1 MISKSLIRNLI
12 ENGLQ
17 PVIAKNGKREDG
29 GSLKLNDYSKFY
41 DDWKEEQAAK
51 GLPTSLGDIKEL
63 VPVEKFFNCKPENY
77 VGVMLKNTTIRE
89 SNNGYVILDFDLKGN
104 DTMAVFDDIVKDLKQ
119 NKLWKQVEVKRNGN
133 GYHIVL
139 LMKQHEIAQCVARIK
154 ISRGE
159 KSFLEIFTAGRTLF
173 RLCPNTDYVIEGT
186 LPEQN
191 AHINFSIMDYLPLSL
206 VKSWSKSNK
215 DEITPKST
223 FEEIEDIN
231 NKYIDFSFVDAELET
246 EEERLLYAYIKSNK
260 MDYEE
265 AKKMAIGL
273 GVKKYDKLFSK
284 AIPPQKIKE
293 YKELFK
299 KGYFSKFK
307 TTKYIEN
314 ILSSLKLKKDVIEF
328 SKYLPFEAVEKIL
341 TSESKKTL
349 IIAPTGSGKTF
360 TLITVAKKLN
370 LKMIFTVPNVAVVM
384 QVAKEFKIGSAY
396 GTKSLKKE
404 LEKNNIVVCTIDKLS
419 HIQNECYLS
428 EFILVL
434 DEKHTHITTV
444 NFRSTA
450 VFEASS
456 IREKFKKIVDVTATP
471 EPLNLK
477 DYDEQ
482 KVFYTPDTKRYA
494 INITV
499 TKTGKAV
506 LVNKLRE
513 SKSDINVILNN
524 DITFNDNAKYRFKPS
539 ESINA
544 GTKKNEV
551 YEHILE
557 HQEIPKHI
565 KYLFTTDMFS
575 AGLNL
580 NNTGDITIFINGF
593 ADATLIKQFVARFRK
608 VDNIKVEIIIPPR
621 EFKPK
626 SKEVLIDKSFAYAE
640 KKLNEFKDAVDTEK
654 MFLIKKQGIVFDR
667 YFAFDEKTQKIHI
680 FPETIYNSAW
690 KTVMNYCKP
699 TDLLTCFEKGTYTC
713 NIETIDLN
721 KDYGFNDD
729 VKFEKDAKKEIR
741 RAKKENTISEIEDLD
756 LTITA
761 FKGLDN
767 YCEATIEKYEELRI
781 HRKISKELAL
791 RIISDDD
798 FLEKAIFRYNQNTKD
813 RKGIIETETRK
824 ISLYVYKKL
833 AEGKIIK
840 VKEICIRNNFNE
852 AIFKKALNYFWEVK
866 EVRTGKGR
874 LKEIL
879 KRAEPMELSRSE
891 SEGLI
896 NSGLIINE
904 VIV

>member
-17 PVIAKNGKREDG
+17 PVIVRSGEKR
-29 GSLKLNDYSKFY
+29 NDFSKFY
-41 DDWKEEQAAK
+41 DDWKKEQAVK
-51 GLPTSLGDIKEL
+51 ELPTSLGDIKEL
-63 VPVEKFFNCKPENY
+63 VPVEKFFNMKPENY
-77 VGVMLKNTTIRE
+77 VGVMLKNTPIRE
-89 SNNGYVILDFDLKGN
+89 ANNGYVVLDFDLKGN
-104 DTMAVFDDIVKDLKQ
+104 DTMSVFDDIVNDLKQ
-119 NKLWKQVEVKRNGN
+119 NKLWKQAEVKRNGN
-133 GYHIVL
+133 GYHIVM
-139 LMKQHEIAQCVARIK
+139 LMKQHEISQCVTRIK
-154 ISRGE
+154 ILRGE

-173 RLCPNTDYVIEGT
+173 RLCPNPDYVIEGT
-186 LPEQN
+186 LPEHN
-191 AHINFSIMDYLPLSL
+191 AYINFSMVDYLPLSL

-231 NKYIDFSFVDAELET
+231 NKYIDFSLVDAELET

-273 GVKKYDKLFSK
+273 GVKKYDKLFAK
-284 AIPPQKIKE
+284 AIPKSKIKE
-293 YKELFK
+293 YNRLFK

-314 ILSSLKLKKDVIEF
+314 ILSSLKSKKDVIEF
-328 SKYLPFEAVEKIL
+328 NKYLPFSEVEKIL

-370 LKMIFTVPNVAVVM
+370 IKMIFTVPNVAVVM

-404 LEKNNIVVCTIDKLS
+404 LENHNIVVCTIDKLS
-419 HIQNECYLS
+419 HIQNERYLS

-456 IREKFKKIVDVTATP
+456 IREKFKKIIDVTATP

-482 KVFYTPDTKRYA
+482 KVFHTPDTKKYN

-524 DITFNDNAKYRFKPS
+524 DIAFNDNAKLRFQPS

-557 HQEIPKHI
+557 KQEIPKHI

-580 NNTGDITIFINGF
+580 NNIGDIAIFINGF

-608 VDNIKVEIIIPPR
+608 ADNLKVEIIIPPR
-621 EFKPK
+621 EFKPI
-626 SKEVLIDKSFAYAE
+626 SKEVLIDKSFIYAE
-640 KKLNEFKDAVDTEK
+640 KKLNEFKNASDSET

-713 NIETIDLN
+713 NIESIDLN
-721 KDYGFNDD
+721 KDYGFNED
-729 VKFEKDAKKEIR
+729 VKFEKDAKKEIKK
-741 RAKKENTISEIEDLD
+741 AKKENTIKEIEDLD
-756 LTITA
+756 LTIIA

-781 HRKISKELAL
+781 HRNISKELAL

-798 FLEKAIFRYNQNTKD
+798 FLEKAIFRYNQLSRDK
-813 RKGIIETETRK
+813 KGVIETETRK
-824 ISLYVYKKL
+824 TSLYIYKKL
-833 AEGKIIK
+833 QEGKVIK
-840 VKEICIRNNFNE
+840 VKEICIRNKFNE
-852 AIFKKALNYFWEVK
+852 TIFKKALNYFWEVRDI
-866 EVRTGKGR
+866 RTGQGR
-874 LKEIL
+874 LKEVI
-879 KRAEPMELSRSE
+879 KRAEPLELSRSE
-891 SEGLI
+891 SEELI
-896 NSGLIINE
+896 KSGLIINE

>member
-63 VPVEKFFNCKPENY
+63 VDVEKFFNCKPENY
-77 VGVMLKNTTIRE
+77 VGVMLKNTSIRE
-89 SNNGYVILDFDLKGN
+89 ANNGYVILDFDLKGN

-154 ISRGE
+154 ISRGA

-173 RLCPNTDYVIEGT
+173 RLCPNPDYIIEGT

-273 GVKKYDKLFSK
+273 GVRKYDKLFSK
-284 AIPPQKIKE
+284 AIPPQKINE
-293 YKELFK
+293 YKKLFK

-328 SKYLPFEAVEKIL
+328 SKYLPFDEVEKIL

-557 HQEIPKHI
+557 KQEIPKHI

-608 VDNIKVEIIIPPR
+608 VENIKVEIIIPPR

-640 KKLNEFKDAVDTEK
+640 KKLNEFKEAMDTEK
-654 MFLIKKQGIVFDR
+654 MLLIKKQGIVFDR
-667 YFAFDEKTQKIHI
+667 YFAFDEKTEKIHI

-761 FKGLDN
+761 FKGLEN
-767 YCEATIEKYEELRI
+767 YCEATIEKYDELRTK
-781 HRKISKELAL
+781 RRISKELAL

-798 FLEKAIFRYNQNTKD
+798 FLEKAIFRYNQISKD
-813 RKGIIETETRK
+813 KKGIIETETRK

-833 AEGKIIK
+833 AEGKVIK
-840 VKEICIRNNFNE
+840 VKEICIRNKFNE
-852 AIFKKALNYFWEVK
+852 AIFKKALIYFWEVK

-879 KRAEPMELSRSE
+879 QRAEPLQLSRNE
-891 SEGLI
+891 SEELI
-896 NSGLIINE
+896 KSGLIINE

>member
-1 MISKSLIRNLI
+1 MISKGLLKTL
-12 ENGLQ
+12 EQNGLQ
-17 PVIAKNGKREDG
+17 AAIFGKRKDENGNIVKRNDF
-29 GSLKLNDYSKFY
+29 SDFYWKWKKEQKLK
-41 DDWKEEQAAK
+41 KEES
-51 GLPTSLGDIKEL
+51 SLGDITEL
-63 VPVEKFFNCKPENY
+63 VPVDKFFDITPESY
-77 VGVMLKNTTIRE
+77 VGVMLKNMPIRE
-89 SNNGYVILDFDLKGN
+89 ANNGYIILDFDLKGN
-104 DTMAVFDDIVKDLKQ
+104 DSMSVFDDIISDLKK
-119 NKLWKQVEVKRNGN
+119 NKLWKQVEVKRNGK
-133 GYHIVL
+133 GYHLVL
-139 LMKQHEIAQCVARIK
+139 LMKQHEIAQCVADMK
-154 ISRGE
+154 ILRGE

-173 RLCPNTDYVIEGT
+173 RLCPNPDYVIEGT

-206 VKSWSKSNK
+206 VKSWSKSDK
-215 DEITPKST
+215 DKITPQST
-223 FEEIEDIN
+223 FEEMEDIG
-231 NKYIDFSFVDAELET
+231 NKFIDFSFADAELET
-246 EEERLLYAYIKSNK
+246 KEEQLLYAYIKSNK
-260 MDYEE
+260 MDYDE
-265 AKKMAIGL
+265 AKKMSIGL

-284 AIPPQKIKE
+284 AIPKAKTKE
-293 YKELFK
+293 FQNLFK
-299 KGYFSKFK
+299 KGYFSKLK

-314 ILSSLKLKKDVIEF
+314 ILSTLKLKKDIIEF
-328 SKYLPFEAVEKIL
+328 SKYLPFDAVEKIL

-370 LKMIFTVPNVAVVM
+370 IKMIFTVPNVAVVM

-404 LEKNNIVVCTIDKLS
+404 LEKHNIVVCTIDKLS

-456 IREKFKKIVDVTATP
+456 IREKFKKIIDVTATP

-482 KVFYTPDTKRYA
+482 NVFYTPDAKRYT

-513 SKSDINVILNN
+513 SKSDINVVLNN
-524 DITFNDNAKYRFKPS
+524 DIAFNDNAKYRFKPS

-557 HQEIPKHI
+557 KQEIPKHI

-608 VDNIKVEIIIPPR
+608 VENIKVEIIIPPR

-626 SKEVLIDKSFAYAE
+626 SKEVLIDKSFVYAE
-640 KKLNEFKDAVDTEK
+640 KKLNEFKDAIDTEK

-667 YFAFDEKTQKIHI
+667 YFAFDEKTKKIHI
-680 FPETIYNSAW
+680 FPETIYSSAW

-721 KDYGFNDD
+721 KDYGFNED

-761 FKGLDN
+761 FKGLEN
-767 YCEATIEKYEELRI
+767 YCEATIEKYEELRTK
-781 HRKISKELAL
+781 RRISKELAL

-798 FLEKAIFRYNQNTKD
+798 FLEKAIFRYNQLSRDK
-813 RKGIIETETRK
+813 KGIIETETRK
-824 ISLYVYKKL
+824 ISLYIYKKL
-833 AEGKIIK
+833 QEGKVIK
-840 VKEICIRNNFNE
+840 VKEVCIRNKFNE

-866 EVRTGKGR
+866 EVRTGKER

-879 KRAEPMELSRSE
+879 QRAEPLELSRSE
-891 SEGLI
+891 SDELI
-896 NSGLIINE
+896 KSGLIINE